1 MSDTTAASDS
11 PASAPSTRATRR
23 RLALGLW
30 LLLVLVA
37 ALALAGWAGWR
48 GWLALQATLQT
59 QHEALHQVESRLQT
73 TRSDLDT
80 LQAKLADARQTSR
93 HDSLR
98 IAGLQGRV
106 EDVERSVGT
115 LGNVVSGGRQRVQ
128 LDVVEQLL
136 LSANDAVQ
144 LAHDPVTARRALAA
158 ADARLGQL
166 DSPRLFALRK
176 TLAQERAALKAVDE
190 PDLTAAGVK
199 LGQLID
205 ASAKLPLSVQ
215 PHPSTPA
222 PVDHGG
228 GGGNRSGSTA
238 DDAGGWLQRG
248 TRRVLHALR
257 ALFHV
262 RRTDHPIEPM
272 LSAQQTPLV
281 GIVLALRLESARGA
295 LLRRDTTLYR
305 SALKS
310 AADWLHTYYR
320 VDAPAV
326 GGALDTLRQLAA
338 LDLDPPLPDIS
349 ASVEQLRALRHAA
362 QD

>member
-1 MSDTTAASDS
+1 MSETTAASDS
-11 PASAPSTRATRR
+11 PAPEPSTAPRR

-30 LLLVLVA
+30 LLLVLLA

-48 GWLALQATLQT
+48 GWQSLQATLQT
-59 QHEALHQVESRLQT
+59 QQDALHQVESRLQT
-73 TRSDLDT
+73 TRSDVDT
-80 LQAKLADARQTSR
+80 LQAKLADASETTQ

-106 EDVERSVGT
+106 EDVERSVGA

-199 LGQLID
+199 LGELID
-205 ASAKLPLSVQ
+205 VSAKLPLSVQ
-215 PHPSTPA
+215 PHPLTPA
-222 PVDHGG
+222 PADDGG
-228 GGGNRSGSTA
+228 GSRSGDTA
-238 DDAGGWLQRG
+238 NGSGGWLQRG
-248 TRRVLHALR
+248 TRRALHALR

-262 RRTDHPIEPM
+262 RRTDRPVEPM
-272 LSAQQTPLV
+272 LSAQQAPLV
-281 GIVLALRLESARGA
+281 GAVLALRLESARGA

-305 SALKS
+305 SALTS
-310 AADWLHTYYR
+310 AAEWLHAYYR

-326 GGALDTLRQLAA
+326 RGALDTLRQLAA
-338 LDLDPPLPDIS
+338 LNLDPPLPDIS